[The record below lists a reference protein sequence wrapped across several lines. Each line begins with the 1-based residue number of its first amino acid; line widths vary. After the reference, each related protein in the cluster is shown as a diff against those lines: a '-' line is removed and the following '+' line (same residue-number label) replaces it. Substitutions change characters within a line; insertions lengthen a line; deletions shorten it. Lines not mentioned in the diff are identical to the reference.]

1 MTDMSHKTDT
11 THSEAEAGP
20 NLNTYLGIF
29 AVLSVCTLMS
39 FLVNHFLGQN
49 HTSMGIIM
57 LISVVKAVC
66 VAMIFMHLKFDWSRV
81 YFLIVPVMILGVMM
95 MLVLLP
101 DIVLGWHIFG
111 E

>member
-11 THSEAEAGP
+11 THAEAGP

-29 AVLSVCTLMS
+29 GVLSVCTLLS

-81 YFLIVPVMILGVMM
+81 YFLIIPVMILGVMM
-95 MLVLLP
+95 MMVLLP
-101 DIVLGWHIFG
+101 DIVLDWHLG
-111 E
+111 Q